1 MHGAND
7 LPGLTVAFF
16 RKGAQDAELSERM
29 SFAATVVQITYTD
42 VEGENACTVWL
53 DRDPIEAE
61 VGASAEAEIELA
73 MSAETGISLFAG
85 RVALPIAILNGEV
98 TYRGPVRKFLR
109 VVPIMQSFDF
119 GLFRGQGT
127 DLTCGAQAS

>member
-1 MHGAND
+1 MQGSKD

-16 RKGAQDAELSERM
+16 RKGAEDAELSERM

-42 VEGENACTVWL
+42 VAGENACTVWL

-61 VGASAEAEIELA
+61 VGASSEAEIELS
-73 MSAETGISLFAG
+73 MTAEVGTTLFTGQ
-85 RVALPIAILNGEV
+85 VALPIAILNGDV

-119 GLFRGQGT
+119 GLFRGAAT
-127 DLTCGAQAS
+127 DVSDGAQAS